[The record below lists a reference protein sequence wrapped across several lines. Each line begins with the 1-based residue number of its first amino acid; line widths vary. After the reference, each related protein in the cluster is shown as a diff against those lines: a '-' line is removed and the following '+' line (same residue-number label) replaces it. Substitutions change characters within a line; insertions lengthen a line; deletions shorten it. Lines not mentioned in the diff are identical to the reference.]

1 MNNHGPAK
9 PQRTLAAS
17 TSPLMLSRDSLAGD
31 SGSKSSPNKICME
44 NVSFANNSSS
54 SKPSPEC
61 TLMNPNPLII
71 DADAEV
77 ENDGELTPT
86 NMGLTDLLA
95 KFNLS
100 WDYVT
105 NLQERYL
112 EKEDIMLRQQQCLPP
127 DPPLPPCG
135 HERRD
140 SFDNSSS
147 GCSDVGSTFKEIFG
161 PIKYDEWMAPL
172 ASPETLSE
180 ISSLSSRA
188 SFLIPKDQSP
198 LLRMKGMKNGTS
210 SSLHRYKNGKA
221 NGFGL
226 GAPCST
232 FHNNNGHHH
241 SRSFSCTYP
250 EISDV
255 SIISS
260 GLCGQSQSTK
270 GSFYYGSSNGGSK
283 IRVND
288 NNGGGTEGYGGNG
301 VGSSSGPENGK
312 CHFIVTESDYHS
324 ESHHFSEKDTTNGHG
339 KSDDIQLTPTADSPT
354 HYEEPMRTK
363 ANGDT
368 KRVSFNLKKKYASKD
383 SGCSVGDV
391 SYTPSTPGRYD
402 PVYPIFS
409 HQEEYG
415 VPTLN
420 EPHYNYC
427 GQSPQESPQH
437 HPSTFVYKQQ
447 DDPQNPAFQFPI
459 LTEILTEINARA
471 ANGSSSTTIHIPAD
485 EPVDEEED

>member
-283 IRVND
+283 IQLMTTTVVVLRTMVAMVLAVVVDLRMAN
-288 NNGGGTEGYGGNG
+288 
-301 VGSSSGPENGK
+301 VILSSQNQIITPKVIISRKKIPLMDMASRM
-312 CHFIVTESDYHS
+312 T
-324 ESHHFSEKDTTNGHG
+324 FSLL
-339 KSDDIQLTPTADSPT
+339 QLRTPR
-354 HYEEPMRTK
+354 HIMR
-363 ANGDT
+363 
-368 KRVSFNLKKKYASKD
+368 S
-383 SGCSVGDV
+383 
-391 SYTPSTPGRYD
+391 
-402 PVYPIFS
+402 
-409 HQEEYG
+409 Q
-415 VPTLN
+415 
-420 EPHYNYC
+420 
-427 GQSPQESPQH
+427 
-437 HPSTFVYKQQ
+437 
-447 DDPQNPAFQFPI
+447 
-459 LTEILTEINARA
+459 
-471 ANGSSSTTIHIPAD
+471 
-485 EPVDEEED
+485 